1 MMTAE
6 LGRLS
11 YKGHSLPSLM
21 ILYFMDPK
29 QKNQSRVAV
38 PKHLHL
44 QIFREAHSSP
54 HYGHFSGQCLYNTLT
69 TRWWW
74 EGMFSDA
81 KKFVKSCPE
90 YANVMG
96 SGRVNK
102 PPLHPIPVTRQFQ
115 ILGIDVMDLPVIDQD
130 NKHVVVIQDLFTKY
144 PMVFTVQDKKT
155 ARISRLGN
163 SVVWSSGVPAL

>member
-1 MMTAE
+1 
-6 LGRLS
+6 
-11 YKGHSLPSLM
+11 
-21 ILYFMDPK
+21 
-29 QKNQSRVAV
+29 
-38 PKHLHL
+38 
-44 QIFREAHSSP
+44 
-54 HYGHFSGQCLYNTLT
+54 
-69 TRWWW
+69 
-74 EGMFSDA
+74 
-81 KKFVKSCPE
+81 
-90 YANVMG
+90 MG